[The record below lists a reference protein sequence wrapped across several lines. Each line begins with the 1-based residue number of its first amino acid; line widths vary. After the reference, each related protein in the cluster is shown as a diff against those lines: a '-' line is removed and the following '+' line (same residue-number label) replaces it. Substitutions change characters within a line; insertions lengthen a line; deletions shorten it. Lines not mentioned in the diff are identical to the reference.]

1 MLTKSLSNVTLKKSQ
16 ENVTSKIGLS
26 WIAHCMKHFGL
37 DATSNKIF
45 PNLKS
50 NRARIAW
57 DKILTGS
64 LMFIAGGERIED
76 IENLRADKA
85 LVSSL
90 GWKSM
95 ISPDTFINFIK
106 IKGNKNRLKK
116 VIDDIAVKAMKQSE
130 LNEFVYDSDATYF
143 DSQKDCATY
152 SYQESKQMSA
162 MLGFLPELSGLCV
175 TADYR
180 PGNESPASGIL
191 EQLQHVNKLAKRAKK
206 KIRAFRHDSAAHN
219 MEIFQ
224 FCDKSK
230 INYFVSLCKDKV
242 VMQTAT
248 GILDSRWNPLKDDKN
263 SEWAEA
269 THCIMR
275 NKRNSVS
282 MRILILRWPNPDPK
296 LFDATPYCYHVIA
309 TNDWEIDPMDWLDFH
324 NGRMNSEN
332 YNKEIKSG
340 FSCSYTPSHNF
351 VKSSNYFLIGIIA
364 YNMIQLMKLFYLN
377 ESSSRWTVKT
387 IRFWFIN
394 TCGKFVKSHRK
405 ITCKIINCTDET
417 FSLFKTCLSKLVL
430 NPI

>member
-16 ENVTSKIGLS
+16 ENITGKIGLS

-37 DATSNKIF
+37 EATSNKIF

-50 NRARIAW
+50 NRARSAW

-64 LMFIAGGERIED
+64 LMFISGGERIED

-85 LVSSL
+85 LVNSL

-106 IKGNKNRLKK
+106 KKGNQNRLKK
-116 VIDDIAVKAMKQSE
+116 IMDDIAVRAMKQSE
-130 LNEFVYDSDATYF
+130 LDEFVYDSDATYF

-162 MLGFLPELSGLCV
+162 MLGFLPELNGLCV

-191 EQLQHVNKLAKRAKK
+191 EQLQHINKLAKRAKK
-206 KIRAFRHDSAAHN
+206 KLISFRHDSAAHN

-224 FCDKSK
+224 FCEKNK
-230 INYFVSLCKDKV
+230 INYFVTLCKDKV

-248 GILDSRWNPLKDDKN
+248 GILESRWNPLKDNKET
-263 SEWAEA
+263 EWAEA
-269 THCIMR
+269 THCIMK
-275 NKRNSVS
+275 NKKNTIC
-282 MRILILRWPNPDPK
+282 MRILILRWPNPDPQ
-296 LFDATPYCYHVIA
+296 LFDITPFCYHVIA
-309 TNDWEIDPMDWLDFH
+309 TNNWDITPMEWLDFH

-351 VKSSNYFLIGIIA
+351 INNSNYFLIGIIA

-377 ESSSRWTVKT
+377 EYSSKWTIKT
-387 IRFWFIN
+387 MRYWFVN
-394 TCGKFVKSHRK
+394 TCGKFVRSRRK
-405 ITCKIINCTDET
+405 ITCKIINCTNQT
-417 FSLFKTCLSKLVL
+417 FTLFTACLSKLVL
-430 NPI
+430 SPV